1 MERDYK
7 VTINMPE
14 DIRNYFHDQWEKYS
28 TLKWSDY
35 ISNIVNDRLRWACN
49 ECSNIETISK
59 YNYDIKSEYK
69 EK

>member
-7 VTINMPE
+7 VTILMPE

-35 ISNIVNDRLRWACN
+35 ISNIVNDRLRSIMG
-49 ECSNIETISK
+49 ELK
-59 YNYDIKSEYK
+59 
-69 EK
+69 